1 MAQTNQATKPANPVL
16 EMLAKREAAIF
27 IALIVISAGISLVA
41 PQFLTA
47 KNMYLV
53 SRQISFVAIVA
64 LGELFVI
71 LTGGIDLSVG
81 STVGLSGMI
90 TGVALAAGVHPIFAL
105 PIGVLSG
112 MLIGMFNGSV
122 IAYVGITPFIVS
134 LGALSMGRGLSLIL
148 TKGNPIIEMPSSFF
162 FLAQSDLFGIPTPV
176 IIAAIIAGIVHVTL
190 TYTAFERRIYAI
202 GGNEQAT
209 ALSGVDVKMIKLKIY
224 AICGL
229 LAGIVGVLLVARFN
243 SAQPAT
249 GKGWEL
255 DAIASAVI
263 GGTSLSGGVGTVLG
277 LLIGATVM
285 GVIRNGLV
293 LMQVSAYWQDF
304 IIGGIIVLAAV
315 IDRIKNK

>member
-16 EMLAKREAAIF
+16 EILAKREAAIF
-27 IALIVISAGISLVA
+27 IALIVISAGISLMA

-90 TGVALAAGVHPIFAL
+90 TGVVLAAGVHPIFAL

-112 MLIGMFNGSV
+112 VMIGLFNGSV

-162 FLAQSDLFGIPTPV
+162 FLAQSDLLGIPTPV

-190 TYTAFERRIYAI
+190 TYTAFGRRIYAI

-263 GGTSLSGGVGTVLG
+263 GGTSLNGGVGTVLG

>member
-162 FLAQSDLFGIPTPV
+162 FLAQSDLLGIPTPV

-190 TYTAFERRIYAI
+190 TYTAFGRRIYAI

>member
-122 IAYVGITPFIVS
+122 IAYVGTTPFIVS

-190 TYTAFERRIYAI
+190 TYTAFGRRIYAI

>member
-16 EMLAKREAAIF
+16 EILAKREAAIF

-90 TGVALAAGVHPIFAL
+90 TGVVLAAGVHPIFAL

-148 TKGNPIIEMPSSFF
+148 TKGNPIIDMPSSFF
-162 FLAQSDLFGIPTPV
+162 FLAQSDLLGIPTPV
-176 IIAAIIAGIVHVTL
+176 IIAAIIAIIVHVTL
-190 TYTAFERRIYAI
+190 TYTAFGRRIYAI

-229 LAGIVGVLLVARFN
+229 LAGVVGVLLVARFN

>member
-1 MAQTNQATKPANPVL
+1 MAQTNQTTKPANPVL
-16 EMLAKREAAIF
+16 EILAKREAAIF

-90 TGVALAAGVHPIFAL
+90 TGVALSAGVHPIFAL

-190 TYTAFERRIYAI
+190 TYTAFGRRIYAI

>member
-16 EMLAKREAAIF
+16 EILAKREAAIF
-27 IALIVISAGISLVA
+27 IALIVISAGISLMA

-90 TGVALAAGVHPIFAL
+90 TGVVLAAGVHPIFAL

-162 FLAQSDLFGIPTPV
+162 FLAQSDLLGIPTPV

-190 TYTAFERRIYAI
+190 TYTAFGRRIYAI

>member
-1 MAQTNQATKPANPVL
+1 
-16 EMLAKREAAIF
+16 
-27 IALIVISAGISLVA
+27 
-41 PQFLTA
+41 
-47 KNMYLV
+47 MYLV

-190 TYTAFERRIYAI
+190 TYTAFGRRIYAI

>member
-105 PIGVLSG
+105 PIGVLSD

-190 TYTAFERRIYAI
+190 TYTAFGRRIYAI

>member
-112 MLIGMFNGSV
+112 MLIGMFNGSA

-190 TYTAFERRIYAI
+190 TYTAFGRRIYAI

>member
-1 MAQTNQATKPANPVL
+1 MAQTTTTKRTNPVI
-16 EMLAKREAAIF
+16 EILAQREAAIF
-27 IALIVISAGISLVA
+27 IALILISLFIALMA
-41 PQFLTA
+41 PQFRTT
-47 KNMYLV
+47 KNIYLV

-71 LTGGIDLSVG
+71 LTSGIDLSVG
-81 STVGLSGMI
+81 STVGLTGMI
-90 TGVALAAGVHPIFAL
+90 TGLALAAGIHPIFAL

-112 MLIGMFNGSV
+112 VLIGIFNGAV
-122 IAYVGITPFIVS
+122 IAYVGITPFIVT
-134 LGALSMGRGLSLIL
+134 LGALSMGRGLSLVL
-148 TKGNPIIEMPSSFF
+148 TKGNPIIEMPNTFF
-162 FLAQSDLFGIPTPV
+162 FLAQSDVLGIPTPV
-176 IIAAIIAGIVHVTL
+176 IIAAIIAAIVHVIL
-190 TYTAFERRIYAI
+190 TYTAFGRRIYAI

-209 ALSGVDVKMIKLKIY
+209 ALSGVDVKKIKLMIY

-229 LAGIVGVLLVARFN
+229 MAGIVGVLLVARFN

-255 DAIASAVI
+255 DAIASTVI

-277 LLIGATVM
+277 VLIGATIM

-315 IDRIKNK
+315 VDRIKNK

>member
-16 EMLAKREAAIF
+16 EILAKREAAIF
-27 IALIVISAGISLVA
+27 IALIVISAGISLMA

-90 TGVALAAGVHPIFAL
+90 TGVVLAAGVHPIFAL

-112 MLIGMFNGSV
+112 MLIGTFNGSV

-162 FLAQSDLFGIPTPV
+162 FLAQSDLLGIPTPV
-176 IIAAIIAGIVHVTL
+176 IIAAVIAGIVHVTL
-190 TYTAFERRIYAI
+190 TYTAFGRRIYAI

>member
-16 EMLAKREAAIF
+16 EILAKREAAIF

-190 TYTAFERRIYAI
+190 TYTAFGRRIYAI

>member
-162 FLAQSDLFGIPTPV
+162 FL
-176 IIAAIIAGIVHVTL
+176 
-190 TYTAFERRIYAI
+190 R
-202 GGNEQAT
+202 
-209 ALSGVDVKMIKLKIY
+209 K
-224 AICGL
+224 AIC
-229 LAGIVGVLLVARFN
+229 
-243 SAQPAT
+243 SAFLRRSSSPP
-249 GKGWEL
+249 L
-255 DAIASAVI
+255 SRASCM
-263 GGTSLSGGVGTVLG
+263 S
-277 LLIGATVM
+277 
-285 GVIRNGLV
+285 R
-293 LMQVSAYWQDF
+293 
-304 IIGGIIVLAAV
+304 
-315 IDRIKNK
+315 

>member
-90 TGVALAAGVHPIFAL
+90 TGVVLAAGVHPIFAL

-190 TYTAFERRIYAI
+190 TYTAFGRRIYAI

>member
-16 EMLAKREAAIF
+16 EILAKREAAIF
-27 IALIVISAGISLVA
+27 IALIVISAGISLMA

-47 KNMYLV
+47 KNIYLV

-90 TGVALAAGVHPIFAL
+90 TGVVLAAGVHPIFAL

-134 LGALSMGRGLSLIL
+134 LGALSMGRGLSLVL

-162 FLAQSDLFGIPTPV
+162 FLAQSDLLGIPTPV

-190 TYTAFERRIYAI
+190 TYTAFGRRIYAI

>member
-16 EMLAKREAAIF
+16 EILAKREAAIF

-90 TGVALAAGVHPIFAL
+90 TGVVLAAGVHPIFAL

-162 FLAQSDLFGIPTPV
+162 FLAQSDLLGIPTPV
-176 IIAAIIAGIVHVTL
+176 IIAAIIAIIVHVTL
-190 TYTAFERRIYAI
+190 TYTAFGRRIYAI

-229 LAGIVGVLLVARFN
+229 LAGVVGVLLVARFN

>member
-16 EMLAKREAAIF
+16 EILAKREAAIF
-27 IALIVISAGISLVA
+27 IALIVISAGISLMA

-90 TGVALAAGVHPIFAL
+90 TGVVLAAGVHPIFAL

-190 TYTAFERRIYAI
+190 TYTAFGRRIYAI

>member
-162 FLAQSDLFGIPTPV
+162 VLAQSDLFGIPTPV

-190 TYTAFERRIYAI
+190 TYTAFGRRIYAI

>member
-16 EMLAKREAAIF
+16 EILAKREAAIF
-27 IALIVISAGISLVA
+27 IALIVISAGISLMA

-90 TGVALAAGVHPIFAL
+90 TGVVLAAGVHPIFAL

-134 LGALSMGRGLSLIL
+134 LGALSMGRGLSLVL

-162 FLAQSDLFGIPTPV
+162 FLAQSDLLGIPTPV
-176 IIAAIIAGIVHVTL
+176 IIAAIIAIIVHVTL
-190 TYTAFERRIYAI
+190 TYTAFGRRIYAI

-229 LAGIVGVLLVARFN
+229 LAGVVGVLLVARFN

-263 GGTSLSGGVGTVLG
+263 GGTSLNGGVGTVLG

>member
-16 EMLAKREAAIF
+16 EILAKREAAIF
-27 IALIVISAGISLVA
+27 IALIVISAGISLMA

-90 TGVALAAGVHPIFAL
+90 TGVVLAAGVHPIFAL

-112 MLIGMFNGSV
+112 MLIGTFNGSV

-162 FLAQSDLFGIPTPV
+162 FLAQSDLLGIPTPV
-176 IIAAIIAGIVHVTL
+176 IIAAVIAGIVHVTL
-190 TYTAFERRIYAI
+190 TYTAFGRRIYAI

-263 GGTSLSGGVGTVLG
+263 GGTSLNGGVGTVLG

>member
-1 MAQTNQATKPANPVL
+1 MATQTTKSKNPVL
-16 EMLAKREAAIF
+16 EILAQREAAIF
-27 IALIVISAGISLVA
+27 IALILISLFIALMA
-41 PQFLTA
+41 PQFRTT
-47 KNMYLV
+47 KNIYLV

-71 LTGGIDLSVG
+71 LTSGIDLSVG
-81 STVGLSGMI
+81 STVGLTGMI
-90 TGVALAAGVHPIFAL
+90 TGLALAAGIPPIIAL
-105 PIGVLSG
+105 PIGVLAG
-112 MLIGMFNGSV
+112 VLIGIFNGAV
-122 IAYVGITPFIVS
+122 IAYVGITPFIVT
-134 LGALSMGRGLSLIL
+134 LGALSMGRGLSLVL

-162 FLAQSDLFGIPTPV
+162 FLAQSDIFGIPMPV
-176 IIAAIIAGIVHVTL
+176 IIAIIIAAIVHVIL
-190 TYTAFERRIYAI
+190 TYTAFGRRIYAI

-209 ALSGVDVKMIKLKIY
+209 ALSGVDVKKIKLMIY

-229 LAGIVGVLLVARFN
+229 MAGIVGVLLVARFN

-255 DAIASAVI
+255 DAIASTVI

-277 LLIGATVM
+277 VLIGATIM

-315 IDRIKNK
+315 VDRIKNK

>member
-16 EMLAKREAAIF
+16 EILAKREAAIF
-27 IALIVISAGISLVA
+27 IALIVISAGISLMA

-47 KNMYLV
+47 KNIYLV

-162 FLAQSDLFGIPTPV
+162 FLAQSDLLGIPTPV

-190 TYTAFERRIYAI
+190 TYTAFGRRIYAI

>member
-16 EMLAKREAAIF
+16 EILAKREAAIF
-27 IALIVISAGISLVA
+27 IALIVISAGISLMA

-134 LGALSMGRGLSLIL
+134 LGALSMGRGLSLVL

-162 FLAQSDLFGIPTPV
+162 FLAQSDLLGIPTPV

-190 TYTAFERRIYAI
+190 TYTAFGRRIYAI

>member
-16 EMLAKREAAIF
+16 EILAKREAAIF
-27 IALIVISAGISLVA
+27 IALIVISAGISLMA

-90 TGVALAAGVHPIFAL
+90 TGVVLAAGVHPIFAL

-162 FLAQSDLFGIPTPV
+162 FLAQSDLLGIPTPV
-176 IIAAIIAGIVHVTL
+176 IIAAVIAGIVHVTL
-190 TYTAFERRIYAI
+190 TYTAFGRRIYAI

>member
-1 MAQTNQATKPANPVL
+1 MAQTNQTTKPANPVL
-16 EMLAKREAAIF
+16 EILAKREAAIF

-190 TYTAFERRIYAI
+190 TYTAFGRRIYAI

>member
-16 EMLAKREAAIF
+16 EILAKREAAIF
-27 IALIVISAGISLVA
+27 IALIVISAGISLMA

-90 TGVALAAGVHPIFAL
+90 TGVVLAAGVHPIFAL

-162 FLAQSDLFGIPTPV
+162 FLAQSDLLGIPTPV
-176 IIAAIIAGIVHVTL
+176 IIAAIIAIIVHVTL
-190 TYTAFERRIYAI
+190 TYTAFGRRIYAI

-263 GGTSLSGGVGTVLG
+263 GGTSLNGGVGTVLG

>member
-1 MAQTNQATKPANPVL
+1 MATQTTKPKNPVL
-16 EMLAKREAAIF
+16 EILAQREAAIF
-27 IALIVISAGISLVA
+27 IALILISLFIALMA
-41 PQFLTA
+41 PQFRTA
-47 KNMYLV
+47 KNIYLV

-71 LTGGIDLSVG
+71 LTSGIDLSVG
-81 STVGLSGMI
+81 STVGLTGMI
-90 TGVALAAGVHPIFAL
+90 TGLALAAGIHPIIAL

-112 MLIGMFNGSV
+112 VLIGIFNGAV
-122 IAYVGITPFIVS
+122 IAYVGITPFIVT
-134 LGALSMGRGLSLIL
+134 LGALSMGRGLSLVL
-148 TKGNPIIEMPSSFF
+148 TKGNPIIEMPNTFF
-162 FLAQSDLFGIPTPV
+162 FLAQSDVLGIPTPV
-176 IIAAIIAGIVHVTL
+176 IIAAIIAAIVHVIL
-190 TYTAFERRIYAI
+190 TYTAFGRRIYAI

-209 ALSGVDVKMIKLKIY
+209 ALSGVDVKKIKLKIY

-229 LAGIVGVLLVARFN
+229 MAGIVGVLLVARFN

-255 DAIASAVI
+255 DAIASTVI

-277 LLIGATVM
+277 VLIGATIM

-315 IDRIKNK
+315 VDRIKNK

>member
-1 MAQTNQATKPANPVL
+1 MARTTTTTRTNPVI
-16 EMLAKREAAIF
+16 EILAQREAAIF
-27 IALIVISAGISLVA
+27 IALIIISVFISIMA
-41 PQFLTA
+41 PQFRTT
-47 KNMYLV
+47 KNLYLV

-71 LTGGIDLSVG
+71 LTSGIDLSVG

-90 TGVALAAGVHPIFAL
+90 AGMALAAGIPPIIAL
-105 PIGVLSG
+105 PIGIASG
-112 MLIGMFNGSV
+112 MLIGLFNGSV
-122 IAYVGITPFIVS
+122 IAYVGITPFIVT
-134 LGALSMGRGLSLIL
+134 LGALSMGRGLSLVL
-148 TKGNPIIEMPSSFF
+148 TKGNPIIEMPNTFF
-162 FLAQSDLFGIPTPV
+162 FLAQSDVLGVPTPV
-176 IIAAIIAGIVHVTL
+176 IIAAIIAAIVHVVL
-190 TYTAFERRIYAI
+190 TYTAFGRRIYAI

-209 ALSGVDVKMIKLKIY
+209 ALSGVDVKKIKLMIY

-229 LAGIVGVLLVARFN
+229 MAGIVGVLLVARFN

-255 DAIASAVI
+255 DAIASTVI
-263 GGTSLSGGVGTVLG
+263 GGTSLSGGVGTVPG
-277 LLIGATVM
+277 VLIGATIM

-315 IDRIKNK
+315 VDRIKNK

>member
-16 EMLAKREAAIF
+16 EILAKREAAIF

-90 TGVALAAGVHPIFAL
+90 TGVVLAAGVHPIFAL

-148 TKGNPIIEMPSSFF
+148 TKGNPIIDMPSSFF

-190 TYTAFERRIYAI
+190 TYTAFGRRIYAI

-229 LAGIVGVLLVARFN
+229 LAGVVGVLLVARFN